1 MYSTVKSFRE
11 TGVERSIAG
20 LDPDA
25 LVVFRTQPRRADSG
39 HDREK
44 LLEGHLKIEKA
55 ALTENPA
62 VIVEDFIGDH
72 QRHARET
79 GDNRESARCVEMR
92 KTFVSRYDSVQHD
105 TGLAQGDNIALEAA
119 TKHRCRRS

>member
-11 TGVERSIAG
+11 TGVERSVAG

-25 LVVFRTQPRRADSG
+25 LVVFRRQSGRADSS
-39 HDREK
+39 HDSEK

-55 ALTENPA
+55 TLTENPA

-92 KTFVSRYDSVQHD
+92 KTFVTLSDLAVHHD
-105 TGLAQGDNIALEAA
+105 TGLA
-119 TKHRCRRS
+119 